1 MSRMNSNRSGQGFV
15 EYALIII
22 LIAIVLL
29 SILLI
34 VGNDIREWINDVIPS
49 LIPASG

>member
-1 MSRMNSNRSGQGFV
+1 MSRMPSNRNGHGFV
-15 EYALIII
+15 EYTLIII

-34 VGNDIREWINDVIPS
+34 VGNDIREWINDVLPS